1 MLKTPITID
10 VSVIECDENQLMNP
24 EISQMKQIDVQKQEL
39 VKSFLHLNDL
49 FAEGVPFESG
59 LKKIYLLKN
68 SPYQFTYAYVPNVQE
83 LNEEQQKVYL
93 EQMHK
98 VIYDVWKQLQALG
111 HCNSNAGELVIQNTS
126 KDFQLLSMN

>member
-1 MLKTPITID
+1 
-10 VSVIECDENQLMNP
+10 
-24 EISQMKQIDVQKQEL
+24 MKQIDVQKQEL

-68 SPYQFTYAYVPNVQE
+68 SPYQFTYVPNVQE

-98 VIYDVWKQLQALG
+98 VMYDVWKQLQALR
-111 HCNSNAGELVIQNTS
+111 HCNRNAGELVIQNTS